1 MTFDVAGDAYDRFMG
16 RYSRPLAARFADW
29 LEVSAGQRAID
40 VGCGPGA
47 LTGVLVERL
56 GARNVRAVD
65 PSAPFVDAC
74 RERFPEVDVRQG
86 VAEAL
91 PFDDDGFDLAGAC
104 LVVHF
109 MTDPVAG
116 VGEMRRVTSPGG
128 WVGATVWDL
137 VAHRTPMS
145 VIREVLSG
153 LVPAQD
159 DDEEVPVGSASGLE
173 GVLHAAGLSDVEVV
187 EMAVTVSHPTFEEW
201 WEPFQHGVGP
211 IGETIAALDPGIRA
225 SLEESLRAR
234 LGEGPFEMTGTAFAG
249 RGRA

>member
-1 MTFDVAGDAYDRFMG
+1 MTFEVAGDAYDRFMG

-56 GARNVRAVD
+56 GADSVRAVD

-74 RERFPEVDVRQG
+74 RERFPGVDVRQG

-91 PFDDDGFDLAGAC
+91 PFEDDAFDLAGAC

-109 MTDPVAG
+109 MSDPVAG
-116 VGEMRRVTSPGG
+116 VGEMRRVTRAGG
-128 WVGATVWDL
+128 WVGATVWDV

-145 VIREVLSG
+145 VIGEVLAD
-153 LVPAQD
+153 LVPEQD
-159 DDEEVPVGSASGLE
+159 ADEGAPVGSAGGLAD
-173 GVLHAAGLSDVEVV
+173 VLGAAGLSHVEVV
-187 EMAVTVSHPTFEEW
+187 EMPVTVSTRRSRSGGSRSSTASAPSGRPSPPWT
-201 WEPFQHGVGP
+201 PASGSP
-211 IGETIAALDPGIRA
+211 SRTRSAPGW
-225 SLEESLRAR
+225 
-234 LGEGPFEMTGTAFAG
+234 G
-249 RGRA
+249 RGPSR

>member
-1 MTFDVAGDAYDRFMG
+1 M
-16 RYSRPLAARFADW
+16 
-29 LEVSAGQRAID
+29 
-40 VGCGPGA
+40 
-47 LTGVLVERL
+47 
-56 GARNVRAVD
+56 RAVD

-74 RERFPEVDVRQG
+74 RERFPGVDVRQG

-91 PFDDDGFDLAGAC
+91 PFDDDGFDVAGAC

-116 VGEMRRVTSPGG
+116 VGEMRRVTHPAAGSARPCG
-128 WVGATVWDL
+128 TSS
-137 VAHRTPMS
+137 AHRTPMC
-145 VIREVLSG
+145 RDQGGPLAG
-153 LVPAQD
+153 WCPRRTTTRRCR
-159 DDEEVPVGSASGLE
+159 VGSASGLE

-225 SLEESLRAR
+225 RLEESLRAR
-234 LGEGPFEMTGTAFAG
+234 LGEGPFEMTGAAFAG

>member
-1 MTFDVAGDAYDRFMG
+1 VSFEVAGEAYDRFMG
-16 RYSRPLAARFADW
+16 RYSVPLAARFADW
-29 LEVSAGQRAID
+29 LEVSSGQRAID

-47 LTGVLVERL
+47 LTGVLVGRL
-56 GARNVRAVD
+56 GADSVRAVD

-74 RERFPEVDVRQG
+74 RERFPGVDVRQG

-91 PFDDDGFDLAGAC
+91 PFDDDEFDVAGAC

-116 VGEMRRVTSPGG
+116 VGEMRRVTRSGG

-145 VIREVLSG
+145 VIGEVLSE
-153 LVPAQD
+153 LVPEQD
-159 DDEEVPVGSASGLE
+159 ADEEVPVGSARGLE
-173 GVLHAAGLSDVEVV
+173 GVLDAAGLSDIEVV
-187 EMAVTVSHPTFEEW
+187 EMAVTVAHPTFEEW

-211 IGETIAALDPGIRA
+211 IGQTIAALDPGVRG
-225 SLEESLRAR
+225 SLEEELRAR
-234 LGEGPFEMTGTAFAG
+234 LGQGPFERTGTAFAG
-249 RGRA
+249 RGRV

>member
-1 MTFDVAGDAYDRFMG
+1 MTFEVAGDAYDRFMG
-16 RYSRPLAARFADW
+16 RYSRPLAAGFADW
-29 LEVSAGQRAID
+29 LEVSAGQRAVD

-56 GARNVRAVD
+56 GADRVRAVD

-74 RERFPEVDVRQG
+74 RERFPGVDVRLG

-91 PFDDDGFDLAGAC
+91 PFEDDAFDVAGAC

-109 MTDPVAG
+109 MSDPVAG
-116 VGEMRRVTSPGG
+116 VGEMRRVTRPGG

-137 VAHRTPMS
+137 LAHRTPMS
-145 VIREVLSG
+145 VIREVLVELRSEPDG
-153 LVPAQD
+153 D
-159 DDEEVPVGSASGLE
+159 DEVPVGSASGLE
-173 GVLHAAGLSDVEVV
+173 GVLDASGLGDVEVV

-211 IGETIAALDPGIRA
+211 IGETIAALDPGVRV
-225 SLEESLRAR
+225 SLEEALRAR